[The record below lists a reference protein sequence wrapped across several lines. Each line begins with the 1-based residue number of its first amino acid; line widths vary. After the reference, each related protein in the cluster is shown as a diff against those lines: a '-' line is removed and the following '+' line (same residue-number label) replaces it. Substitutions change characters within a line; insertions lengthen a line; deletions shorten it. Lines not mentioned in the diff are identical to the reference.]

1 MRKLIIALLI
11 VLSLAV
17 SCAKTE
23 IDNDGLKI
31 VAVDFPSYDA
41 VRAILGSDKE
51 VSMLLPPG
59 SESHSYEPTAKD
71 MIEISNADLVVFAG
85 GASDEWVHKI
95 LESLDSD
102 IPYFALMDHVDLYEE
117 EYVEG
122 MEHDGHDHDDH
133 EHEHDEESFD
143 EHVWTSPVNEIKIV
157 EALREVLSNIVPER
171 RDEFFANSNAY
182 IAQLEFLDS
191 EFRTLFESSDIN
203 TMVFASRFPLRYFVE
218 EYGLEY
224 YAAFPGC
231 AEESEPSART
241 IAFLIDK
248 VRDEDLGYV
257 FNIEF
262 GSPMIASVIA
272 SESGAEVREFHTIHN
287 LTAIDFANNETYIS
301 LMKRNLDVL
310 REVFL

>member
-1 MRKLIIALLI
+1 MKKLLAVLVLAIALI
-11 VLSLAV
+11 V
-17 SCAKTE
+17 SCTKAE
-23 IDNDGLKI
+23 NADIDGLKI

-85 GASDEWVHKI
+85 GASDEWVHTI
-95 LESLDSD
+95 LDSLDN
-102 IPYFALMDHVDLYEE
+102 PVPHFALMDYVDLYEE
-117 EYVEG
+117 EYIEG
-122 MEHDGHDHDDH
+122 MEHDHEHEEEHDH
-133 EHEHDEESFD
+133 EHEAFD
-143 EHVWTSPVNEIKIV
+143 EHVWTSPINEIKIIKALT
-157 EALREVLSNIVPER
+157 EALSDIVPDRKE
-171 RDEFFANSNAY
+171 ELIENSNSY
-182 IAQLEFLDS
+182 IKQLEYLDS
-191 EFRTLFESSDIN
+191 EFRALFEKSSIK
-203 TMVFASRFPLRYFVE
+203 TMIFASRFPLRYFVE

-248 VRDEDLGYV
+248 VRDENLGYV

-272 SESGAEVREFHTIHN
+272 SESGAEVREFHTVHN

-301 LMKRNLDVL
+301 LMERNLEVL
-310 REVFL
+310 KEVFL